1 MAEVIKKLVQNPKFE
16 AAIRQKI
23 NTRIDTGELE
33 QEIENLRKQLRQVLG
48 AKNKLAQQMD
58 SLDVTDRYYDR
69 KYQDM
74 QDSLDHFYDQ
84 IDEIEDSIAQ
94 VEVRIQNIRQQKLG
108 SDNVYQ
114 YLLYFDKLYD
124 KFTDAEKKE
133 FLSSFVERVDI
144 YEDELP
150 DGRFLRHIKFKFPV
164 FYNGQEIDEMSWDKE
179 STVETV
185 VLMSRRDT

>member
-16 AAIRQKI
+16 AAIQQKI

-74 QDSLDHFYDQ
+74 QDRS
-84 IDEIEDSIAQ
+84 
-94 VEVRIQNIRQQKLG
+94 G
-108 SDNVYQ
+108 S
-114 YLLYFDKLYD
+114 
-124 KFTDAEKKE
+124 
-133 FLSSFVERVDI
+133 FL
-144 YEDELP
+144 
-150 DGRFLRHIKFKFPV
+150 
-164 FYNGQEIDEMSWDKE
+164 
-179 STVETV
+179 
-185 VLMSRRDT
+185 